1 MIMAKEIN
9 LFDLGCL
16 VQVSVGMWS
25 ARKMLTKADLQK
37 VGVDPTGVP
46 DDICNL
52 GRKILVPKEEIAK
65 FTSIEQQA
73 RSFLG
78 RWAFQF
84 GIGSAYFVP
93 ATALP
98 DVQDRLEALKNEYMK
113 AVDSFI
119 GRFEQ
124 MKETIQARHPE
135 FWSRCLRP
143 HYPRDATS
151 LRERFYFKYFV
162 FKVAGL
168 GETEATSVEEAVAMH
183 AAIQERTRLLKEQMS
198 QEVGEF
204 VEQAV
209 STLRTETV
217 RFCDLVMARVN
228 GMPMDGE
235 EEPKKLTG
243 RSLVCFKKYVDWFQ
257 QMNLFGDNQIESML
271 SEFRQTYLD
280 PFTSPASLQTPVM
293 QQQITERMAEIRKL
307 AAAENGAMSSFIHM
321 AKRRIQL

>member
-1 MIMAKEIN
+1 MTKDIN

-25 ARKMLTKADLQK
+25 ARKMLTKADLKK
-37 VGVDPTGVP
+37 VGVDPRGVP
-46 DDICNL
+46 DDLCNL
-52 GRKILVPKEEIAK
+52 GRKILVPKEEVAK

-73 RSFLG
+73 RSFLS

-98 DVQDRLEALKNEYMK
+98 DVQERLEDLKSQYAQ
-113 AVDSFI
+113 AVDSFL

-124 MKETIQARHPE
+124 MKEVIQARHPE

-143 HYPRDATS
+143 HYPRDAAS

-168 GETEATSVEEAVAMH
+168 GETQEMSVEEAMTTH
-183 AAIQERTRLLKEQMS
+183 AAVQERTRLLKEQMS
-198 QEVGEF
+198 HEVGEF

-209 STLRTETV
+209 GTLRSETV
-217 RFCDLVMARVN
+217 RFCDLVVARVN
-228 GMPMDGE
+228 GTALEGE

-243 RSLVCFKKYVDWFQ
+243 RSLICFKRYVEWFQ
-257 QMNLFGDNQIESML
+257 QMNLFGDDQIESML
-271 SEFRQTYLD
+271 ADFRSTYLD
-280 PFTSPASLQTPVM
+280 PFSSPANLQTPVM

-307 AAAENGAMSSFIHM
+307 AAAESGEMSPFIRM